1 MTARTLTW
9 DGGAATMEPLGGMVA
24 PLRLRL
30 PDGRW
35 VEPLS
40 IAPWAGEALPPDAPG
55 ILRGLRGDFPCVPFG
70 TGDAG
75 PLAPRW
81 AGVPHAPEGP
91 PHGAAANGNWQ
102 VTAAADHLSARF
114 EGPGDGPV
122 AALEQELR
130 PAGPG
135 RVALELTIH
144 PRRDCRLPLALHPI
158 FRLSA
163 TPGGTRLDPG
173 APGPVWTHPTEAG
186 EDPCPLAPDSVA
198 PDLAHLPGRD
208 GGTLDFSH
216 LPLSQPAESRLLIP
230 HASGRFTLHHAPEG
244 WSVTLEWDR
253 AILPSVM
260 LWVSNRGRTAPPWNG
275 RHLALGVE
283 PCAAAFDLGTAA
295 SVGQTPLSRAGVATA
310 VALTA
315 GQPLVIRHTI
325 AVAA

>member
-1 MTARTLTW
+1 MTARLDW
-9 DGGAATMEPLGGMVA
+9 DGGSAVVETLGGMVA

-40 IAPWAGEALPPDAPG
+40 IAPWAGEALASDSPG

-91 PHGAAANGNWQ
+91 PHGAAANGDWL

-114 EGPGDGPV
+114 VGPDDGPL
-122 AALEQELR
+122 AALEQEVR
-130 PAGPG
+130 GAGPG
-135 RVALELTIH
+135 RVQMTLTIH

-158 FRLSA
+158 FRLSS

-173 APGPVWTHPTEAG
+173 VPGPVWTHPTEARD
-186 EDPCPLAPDSVA
+186 DPCPLVPDSVA
-198 PDLAHLPGRD
+198 PDLGHLPGRD
-208 GGTLDFSH
+208 GTPHDFSH
-216 LPLSQPAESRLLIP
+216 LPLPRPTESRLLIP
-230 HASGRFTLHHAPEG
+230 NASGRFTLHHSPEG
-244 WSVTLEWDR
+244 WSVTLAWDA

-260 LWVSNRGRTAPPWNG
+260 LWVSNRGRTAAPWNG

-283 PCAAAFDLGTAA
+283 PCAAAFDLGTAGSA
-295 SVGQTPLSRAGVATA
+295 GDTPLSRAGVTTA
-310 VALTA
+310 VTLVA
-315 GQPLVIRHTI
+315 GQPLVIRHAI
-325 AVAA
+325 SVAA